1 MLLIVSAYTR
11 VRRGMCVYMYVY
23 ACACTCAHV
32 YVCLCARAG
41 DISTNQTH
49 PWTVFLSLSVPDTD
63 MARVLCLSGSNTDM
77 ARVLCQSGSNTD
89 VARVFSCFW
98 DVIFSGHSY
107 SYLLGVGQKCSSI
120 VRLVDWLWMLLF
132 SQQAFFSTQRVKPCW
147 QVSSLHDHKQA
158 KVIVMKME
166 EDFCDEYVKFVCLS
180 AQKGSTINN
189 KECLSTKPPV

>member
-1 MLLIVSAYTR
+1 MLFTVSAYTR
-11 VRRGMCVYMYVY
+11 MRRSMCVYMYVY
-23 ACACTCAHV
+23 ACACACAHV

-89 VARVFSCFW
+89 VARVLCLSGSNTDVGRILRLSGSNTVMARVFSCFW

-107 SYLLGVGQKCSSI
+107 SYLLRVGQKCSSI

-147 QVSSLHDHKQA
+147 QVSFPWS
-158 KVIVMKME
+158 
-166 EDFCDEYVKFVCLS
+166 
-180 AQKGSTINN
+180 
-189 KECLSTKPPV
+189 